1 MDSMK
6 KSNKR
11 PSEAVKSLYKA
22 PLPSARTGPLYNA
35 FSYPTKISPEA
46 IAVFIATHTNP
57 GATVLDA
64 FGGSGTTGL
73 AAMLCD
79 RPTEAM
85 HKMAKDMGVTPVGPE
100 MRTCSRSESS
110 ARSSQRRCALRR
122 TLTSSQRRLMSYVGR
137 PRKRLV
143 GSTPQWT
150 HWEMKEFS
158 DMQSGRTFSFAQAV
172 AKRPPIGK
180 QRSGKIHCRCQSRS
194 PAPAARI
201 PTVSMRANEL

>member
-1 MDSMK
+1 MDSMN

-46 IAVFIATHTNP
+46 IAVFIATHTKP

-85 HKMAKDMGVTPVGPE
+85 RKMAQDMGVIPFAGAA
-100 MRTCSRSESS
+100 SGGRSGITASS
-110 ARSSQRRCALRR
+110 IAAMKALRP
-122 TLTSSQRRLMSYVGR
+122 LSKRR
-137 PRKRLV
+137 
-143 GSTPQWT
+143 
-150 HWEMKEFS
+150 
-158 DMQSGRTFSFAQAV
+158 
-172 AKRPPIGK
+172 
-180 QRSGKIHCRCQSRS
+180 RSCW
-194 PAPAARI
+194 
-201 PTVSMRANEL
+201 